1 MKFCIITQIKHYKR
15 DGELYSYTPYIREM
29 NIWLKHVDEVI
40 LVAPLSQESPDTI
53 DSHYVQNSIHFF
65 EVPAFNLTSLNDLFR
80 TLIKLPTL
88 LITIYRAMKQA
99 DHIHLR
105 CPGNMGLLGALVQ
118 ILFPH
123 KPKTAKYA
131 GNWDPKAKQPW
142 SYLLQ
147 KWILSNTTLTR
158 NMNVLVYG
166 DWPGQSKNIK
176 SFFTATYFEK
186 DKIEI
191 SERKYDLPLRF
202 LFVGGL
208 VPGKQPD
215 YALKLIAGL
224 IEKGFPSEIHVYG
237 DGPEL
242 KNLITRAKDEN
253 INTQVFFHGNQTAEQ
268 VREAYQ
274 KSHFLILASKSEGW
288 PKVIAEAMWWG
299 VIPIATPVSCV
310 PWMLDYGKR
319 GVLLQMDLD
328 SDVRK
333 LQEYLLDKEKLKTAA
348 AEAAIWSRNYTLERF
363 DSEIKK
369 LL

>member
-1 MKFCIITQIKHYKR
+1 
-15 DGELYSYTPYIREM
+15 
-29 NIWLKHVDEVI
+29 
-40 LVAPLSQESPDTI
+40 
-53 DSHYVQNSIHFF
+53 
-65 EVPAFNLTSLNDLFR
+65 
-80 TLIKLPTL
+80 
-88 LITIYRAMKQA
+88 
-99 DHIHLR
+99 
-105 CPGNMGLLGALVQ
+105 
-118 ILFPH
+118 
-123 KPKTAKYA
+123 
-131 GNWDPKAKQPW
+131 
-142 SYLLQ
+142 
-147 KWILSNTTLTR
+147 
-158 NMNVLVYG
+158 MNVLVYG

-310 PWMLDYGKR
+310 PWMLGRGQR
-319 GVLLQMDLD
+319 GVLLKTNLEEDVLNLAALFKAKSKLRELSKKASQWSRLYTLD
-328 SDVRK
+328 QFDN
-333 LQEYLLDKEKLKTAA
+333 EIEKL
-348 AEAAIWSRNYTLERF
+348 L
-363 DSEIKK
+363 
-369 LL
+369 